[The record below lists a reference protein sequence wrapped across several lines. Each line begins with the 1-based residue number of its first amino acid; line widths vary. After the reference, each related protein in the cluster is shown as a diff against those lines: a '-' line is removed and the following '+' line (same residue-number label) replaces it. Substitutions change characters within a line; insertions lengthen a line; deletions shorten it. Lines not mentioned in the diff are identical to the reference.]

1 MRYLVTPIFS
11 GKLSAQPRETLGLIR
26 SLLAIIEKSDK
37 ASLIRE
43 GFNGLPPDILS
54 QNILVFSTQ
63 SHDLSVFA
71 TFGTGQAGEYILL
84 LDFAVQRGTPEIPA
98 PAYTNPYRNP
108 AINPNRNPAINPNRN
123 PAINPHRN
131 PAINPY
137 RNPAIN
143 PNRNPAINPNRNP
156 AINPNRNPA
165 INPHRNPTINP
176 RRNTTINP
184 HLNTAYSGPFIYSR
198 DFVREN
204 YLVRANDKVELIFD
218 LGNEFTGICIKA
230 SERVCALFSTNNEWV
245 GYLVVAND
253 KVRLRYKLDHDWT
266 GMVV

>member
-131 PAINPY
+131 P
-137 RNPAIN
+137 
-143 PNRNPAINPNRNP
+143 
-156 AINPNRNPA
+156 
-165 INPHRNPTINP
+165 TINP